1 MTKKKN
7 DRRALVCWYSQTGH
21 TKRYG
26 KLIARVFKDSGVKTD
41 ALAIGEVDP
50 AGAVRYDIVVAGTP
64 VFYYDVPENVSN
76 WAASIKDLNGA
87 SVASFAT
94 FGGDGGNQHNTAVEL
109 LRRLSKK
116 GGVPVGAAT
125 FGNMSSY
132 APTWSLGNERR
143 ILKFSH
149 LPNEATYESVREFA
163 KQILKNVEDGV
174 EIKARKK
181 LDINELFKYLPMI
194 WISKL
199 ITGTHTIDK
208 NLCTECEICVK
219 GCPVGAI
226 DLSRFS
232 VNTKRCIAC
241 LGCVNNCPAGAVVMT
256 FMGKKVYGFKEFLK
270 LNGIRI
276 AEP

>member
-1 MTKKKN
+1 LTGRKN
-7 DRRALVCWYSQTGH
+7 DGRALVCWYSQTGH

-26 KLIARVFKDSGVKTD
+26 KLIAKVFEDSGVGVD
-41 ALAIGEVDP
+41 ALAMGDVDP
-50 AGAVRYDIVVAGTP
+50 ADIGRYDIVVAGTP
-64 VFYYDVPENVSN
+64 VFYYDVPENVRE
-76 WAASIKDLNGA
+76 WVASIKSLNGT

-109 LRRLSKK
+109 LRWLAKK
-116 GGVPVGAAT
+116 GGVPVGTAT

-149 LPNEATYESVREFA
+149 LPEGATYERVREFA
-163 KQILKNVEDGV
+163 REILKNADDEV
-174 EIKARKK
+174 EIRVRKK

-194 WISKL
+194 WFSKL
-199 ITGTHTIDK
+199 ITGTHTIDEM
-208 NLCTECEICVK
+208 LCTECGICVK

-241 LGCVNNCPAGAVVMT
+241 MGCVNNCPAGAVDMK
-256 FMGKKVYGFKEFLK
+256 FMGKKVYGFREFLK
-270 LNGIRI
+270 RNEIKI
-276 AEP
+276 VEP